1 MRVTHKES
9 QFKIT
14 MDKIANAKNTRAVV
28 GWLDSNE
35 YPSGEKV
42 GYIAS
47 IQEFGSS
54 ARGIPPRPFLR
65 PTIKEQS
72 SNWKS
77 YLNQLARRV
86 LKNDLTIHGLMDA
99 IGGKAAGDVRKT
111 MSHIT
116 EPPLSKQTLASRH
129 RRGRGDEPLKDTG
142 VMIPTLTHVVE
153 Q

>member
-1 MRVTHKES
+1 MKVNHTES
-9 QFKIT
+9 QFRVT
-14 MDKIANAKNTRAVV
+14 LEKIANAKNMRAKV

-47 IQEFGSS
+47 IQEFGSTE
-54 ARGIPPRPFLR
+54 RGIPPRPFFR

-72 SNWKS
+72 GNWKS

-86 LKNDLTIHGLMDA
+86 LNNDLTIHGLMDA

-116 EPPLSKQTLASRH
+116 EPPLSKKTLASRH
-129 RRGRGDEPLKDTG
+129 ARGRGDEILKDTG

-153 Q
+153 